1 MSLLNEADKNRKH
14 PLRKELNGICKILY
28 GSSDGDAGYIPYKIL
43 DFSRKRANELLNATL
58 KRRKQYYKTS
68 VVPQFKGCVKT
79 YSGLEYELI
88 KIPFRYIEEFLM
100 VFGLMFHTIK
110 KSSSYPILK
119 HELSKCIEL
128 LATVKLT
135 PRMRDLL
142 SLGIERFDQTYLTK
156 FSYDLYK
163 LPSRDINEF
172 LLSLYTAMEQSRVIL
187 NLFTLSYEYL
197 MVEKRNDIVLE
208 TCYGERSTK
217 YKFKFDAFYWSKAAF
232 VKVIKTKTPSPQKR

>member
-1 MSLLNEADKNRKH
+1 MSLLNEAYKNWDH
-14 PLRKELNGICKILY
+14 PLRKELRGICTVLCGEKNFKV
-28 GSSDGDAGYIPYKIL
+28 IPSQSL
-43 DFSRKRANELLNATL
+43 RLTRTQANDFIDETL
-58 KRRKQYYKTS
+58 QRRKQYYKTS
-68 VVPQFKGCVKT
+68 VIPQFKGCTKT

-110 KSSSYPILK
+110 KGSSYPILK
-119 HELSKCIEL
+119 NELSKCIEP
-128 LATVKLT
+128 LATAKLT

-163 LPSRDINEF
+163 LSSKDIKQF
-172 LLSLYTAMEQSRVIL
+172 LLTVQTALQQSKILL
-187 NLFTLSYEYL
+187 NLFALSYKYL
-197 MVEKRNDIVLE
+197 MVEKRDDIVLH
-208 TCYGERSTK
+208 TCYGNYSKR

-232 VKVIKTKTPSPQKR
+232 VKVIKTKTPSPQK